1 MRDIEKLAVAQAVYN
16 VVGRAVSTKS
26 PTSLR
31 SQLDAEAE
39 RAYRME
45 GIKSRDVMLN
55 GEKVGSYSCKFTREV
70 PYQNAEFVDV
80 PALENMEQFRA
91 WMTRRDRQER
101 ELTER
106 FIRINADAF
115 AAYWLEETGELPGG
129 CEIVHKKVAEAVPG
143 RPAGYNGTVL
153 RIDEEAVAHALAGEL
168 PAAVAGL
175 LTDEEGE

>member
-31 SQLDAEAE
+31 AQLDAEAE

-55 GEKVGSYSCKFTREV
+55 GEKVGTYSCKFTREV
-70 PYQNAEFVDV
+70 PYQNAEYEDV
-80 PALENMEQFRA
+80 PALEDMQKLKA
-91 WMTRRDRQER
+91 WMNRLDADERDLLGRFVR
-101 ELTER
+101 VHADELS
-106 FIRINADAF
+106 AW
-115 AAYWLEETGELPGG
+115 WLEETGELPGG
-129 CEIVHKKVAEAVPG
+129 CEIVHKKVSDAVPG
-143 RPAGYNGTVL
+143 RPAGFNGTVL
-153 RIDEEAVAHALAGEL
+153 RIDENAVAHALAGEL

-175 LTDEEGE
+175 LTDEGGE

>member
-55 GEKVGSYSCKFTREV
+55 GEKVGTYSCKFTREV
-70 PYQNAEFVDV
+70 PYKNAEFADV

>member
-31 SQLDAEAE
+31 AQLDAEAE
-39 RAYRME
+39 RAYKME

-55 GEKVGSYSCKFTREV
+55 GEKVGTYSCKFTREV
-70 PYQNAEFVDV
+70 PYQNAEFEDV
-80 PALENMEQFRA
+80 PALEDMQKFKA
-91 WMTRRDRQER
+91 WMTRLDADDRKLLKR
-101 ELTER
+101 FVCAHADEL
-106 FIRINADAF
+106 ADW
-115 AAYWLEETGELPGG
+115 WLQETGELPGG
-129 CEIVHKKVAEAVPG
+129 CEIVHKKVADAVPG
-143 RPAGYNGTVL
+143 RPAGFNGTVL